1 ITEDSSLL
9 SEFCRQGGWQML
21 NDWLNTACSETNVAL
36 QKLLLDVFLRLPV
49 GVDMLQANNTAKVV
63 KQIAKSADSELAP
76 LAANVVER
84 WLACI
89 KAAAEQEAA
98 AAVAA
103 TAPESGDDI
112 SEDAA
117 SSTSRQKKKKDK
129 KEKKKKSK
137 KEKPDRE
144 AESVR
149 QQSVPSTVRTAPA
162 TFRDT
167 NLLALDELVSEDQQ
181 QPAGSKRKQQKQL
194 SGELASSAASASSG
208 KPAKRA
214 RLEQQNDLESI
225 HSSIEVRPTSS
236 LEADPIAVPPSKPS
250 PTSPSSAAVAKPAGV
265 STDGSQFLMDSLFGV
280 CRSSLPKIVRKKRAP
295 SAVSD
300 GSAASA
306 PVKAEKPEAA
316 AEPIGAKQAQS
327 KKQKDKQSEQA
338 QEQQTQK
345 QQQQSKRKRVT
356 WAHFD
361 ALEQVFYFELD
372 PSERRSAISSAPQLP
387 GGADASGSSV
397 EEMARREHEREC
409 ELLTRAR
416 RGGASGSDDF
426 GADVAKAIVWY
437 KPHRIHGM
445 PEYTASYRSGAKST
459 ERAKQAKR
467 QETMLQVIYF
477 SLDTTPASATEPDVE
492 HFDAEEPIIIPLENA
507 TSASAAPTSSGG
519 EAAAETSD
527 PSDAAAAT
535 EAAASALSTGA
546 PISATITT
554 ASSAAIVAAT
564 SAISAATSSSNGP
577 AVATS
582 AVPTESASHQLLA
595 VGDISGGGG
604 GISLKPEIA
613 DILKQVTSSISAASP
628 GLSSSV
634 PPQQQPPPLPQQQP
648 PQPASS
654 SDSAPASSSSGS
666 SVKEM
671 LWNLLKSHYPDLHAQ
686 SEDLTVERIRQLLE
700 PLRGELAASGMFPQ
714 VLRSLFPSG
723 PPSQPPIQPPP
734 SAANPQYF
742 EQPPPPPPA
751 AGGPPF
757 GFPGH
762 HHHHHHQPHPF
773 RGAGRGRGGGPSSS
787 SGSSFAQSHP
797 PPHVQLPHH
806 PRFQHPPRGVC
817 RMWFHGGRNRGACTR
832 GASC

>member
-1 ITEDSSLL
+1 PYFDGAWDRRYIRDCACARRNWPRGGPLVHRTAGHSLRESEAQHLEFFRQLAREGLIDDRGGIRSRDSVAKLHAVMQRASKLVSKAIMLNILKITEDSSLL

-49 GVDMLQANNTAKVV
+49 GVDMLQANNTAKV
-63 KQIAKSADSELAP
+63 IAKSADSELAP

-129 KEKKKKSK
+129 KRKKKKSK

-149 QQSVPSTVRTAPA
+149 QQSVPLHVRTAPA

-194 SGELASSAASASSG
+194 SGELASSAAFASSG

-265 STDGSQFLMDSLFGV
+265 STTTAPSSSWDSLFGV
-280 CRSSLPKIVRKKRAP
+280 CRSSLPKIVRKKTSTVCCFGR
-295 SAVSD
+295 VCCFC
-300 GSAASA
+300 
-306 PVKAEKPEAA
+306 AEKPEAA

-345 QQQQSKRKRVT
+345 QQQPSKRKRVT

-372 PSERRSAISSAPQLP
+372 PSQETGGSAISALAAAQLP
-387 GGADASGSSV
+387 CGGESEPAAAQAS
-397 EEMARREHEREC
+397 
-409 ELLTRAR
+409 RAQ
-416 RGGASGSDDF
+416 SQ
-426 GADVAKAIVWY
+426 
-437 KPHRIHGM
+437 
-445 PEYTASYRSGAKST
+445 ST

-546 PISATITT
+546 PISATI
-554 ASSAAIVAAT
+554 
-564 SAISAATSSSNGP
+564 P
-577 AVATS
+577 L
-582 AVPTESASHQLLA
+582 P
-595 VGDISGGGG
+595 
-604 GISLKPEIA
+604 IA
-613 DILKQVTSSISAASP
+613 DILKQVTSQHIGGITP
-628 GLSSSV
+628 GGLSSSV
-634 PPQQQPPPLPQQQP
+634 PPQHSRRRRWPQQQP

-654 SDSAPASSSSGS
+654 SDSGPSFLKQRQLTVGAAAAANWPSGHSPQGCSRSAALLSVPLGATLATADTAAHRQRLILNTLSSSRLRRRLQPLEALRSDSLAITIIITISRILFVAPGRGARRPFIPHLGRRSRRATRRLTCSCAASS
-666 SVKEM
+666 
-671 LWNLLKSHYPDLHAQ
+671 P
-686 SEDLTVERIRQLLE
+686 
-700 PLRGELAASGMFPQ
+700 
-714 VLRSLFPSG
+714 
-723 PPSQPPIQPPP
+723 
-734 SAANPQYF
+734 
-742 EQPPPPPPA
+742 
-751 AGGPPF
+751 
-757 GFPGH
+757 
-762 HHHHHHQPHPF
+762 
-773 RGAGRGRGGGPSSS
+773 
-787 SGSSFAQSHP
+787 
-797 PPHVQLPHH
+797 
-806 PRFQHPPRGVC
+806 FQHPPRGVC
-817 RMWFHGGRNRGACTR
+817 RMWVPRRPEPGGLHQGRLVPVQ
-832 GASC
+832 ASAVT